1 MEPIHPL
8 FVHLPIALA
17 SLMPL
22 IAAGLLL
29 TWHKGWLPR
38 RAFAIA
44 VILQVILVGSGIAAR
59 QTGEMD
65 EERVEQV
72 VREAA
77 IEAHEEAADLFLYGA
92 GGALLLGR
100 FVPWWPRV
108 GALLPIMVL
117 AFGSLLL
124 ADMKQRE
131 DISVAV
137 EIDAALLADDLPPE
151 AYADPGFVA
160 FLKLQQP

>member
-22 IAAGLLL
+22 MAAGLLL
-29 TWHKGWLPR
+29 AWHKGWLPR
-38 RAFAIA
+38 RAFAVA

-65 EERVEQV
+65 EDRVEQV

-92 GGALLLGR
+92 GGALLLLLLGGLPGR
-100 FVPWWPRV
+100 AGKVAALVGTLGTAAVLGLGIRV
-108 GALLPIMVL
+108 GHLGGKIVYQEGGAAAWTDRQWQLP
-117 AFGSLLL
+117 AEGK
-124 ADMKQRE
+124 DE
-131 DISVAV
+131 DS
-137 EIDAALLADDLPPE
+137 D
-151 AYADPGFVA
+151 
-160 FLKLQQP
+160 

>member
-1 MEPIHPL
+1 MEPVHPL

-22 IAAGLLL
+22 VAAGLLL
-29 TWHKGWLPR
+29 AWHKGWLPR

-59 QTGEMD
+59 QTGEQD

-77 IEAHEEAADLFLYGA
+77 IEAHEEAADVFMIGSIAALVILLGA
-92 GGALLLGR
+92 GLPGRSRKVAALVGTVATAGVLALG
-100 FVPWWPRV
+100 VRV
-108 GALLPIMVL
+108 GHLGGKIVYQEGGAAAWTDRQWQLP
-117 AFGSLLL
+117 AEG
-124 ADMKQRE
+124 K
-131 DISVAV
+131 
-137 EIDAALLADDLPPE
+137 DDE
-151 AYADPGFVA
+151 HD
-160 FLKLQQP
+160 